1 MDSPTEEG
9 EDGRDGSC
17 KVQSSRFKV
26 SNVQSLQTIDRLPRF
41 ARNDEIKKALSLGK
55 GRWILRPKEEKTEGM
70 EVARFNVKS
79 LNVRSLNVESLK
91 VEKI

>member
-1 MDSPTEEG
+1 L
-9 EDGRDGSC
+9 
-17 KVQSSRFKV
+17 
-26 SNVQSLQTIDRLPRF
+26 NVT
-41 ARNDEIKKALSLGK
+41 KAPSLGK

-79 LNVRSLNVESLK
+79 LNVQSLK